1 LEVEFIEFTHFNEKG
16 RAHMINV
23 SEEDDTKRI
32 AIAKGIIKMKR
43 KL

>member
-1 LEVEFIEFTHFNEKG
+1 LEVEITHFNEKR

-32 AIAKGIIKMKR
+32 AIAKGITKIKR